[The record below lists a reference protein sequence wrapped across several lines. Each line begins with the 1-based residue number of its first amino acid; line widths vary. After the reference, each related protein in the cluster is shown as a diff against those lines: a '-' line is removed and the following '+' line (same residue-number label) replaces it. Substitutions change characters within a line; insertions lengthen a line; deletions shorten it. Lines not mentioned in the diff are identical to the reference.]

1 MLDPVIRQL
10 MHAHIQ
16 EKTHPIEP
24 IITGVSAVIHH
35 IPDIRCV
42 AFDVYGTLLVSAA
55 GEVGT
60 TDDLAKTPHSFISTA
75 HRLGIPSQQVAPLA
89 QSFYQMIRA
98 YHHHA
103 RERGIQYPEVDVRS
117 IWRDVMDTWDV
128 LGSITPEEIALAHEL
143 EANPVWPMPG
153 ARSVI
158 ESLRSRGL
166 RLAIVSNAQFYTPLI
181 LEALLGTTLDALS
194 LHPQIWSFEIGVAKP
209 SPVPFRALQE
219 KLSDEGID
227 PGQTLYVGN
236 DMLNDVVTSQ
246 DQGFKTVLF
255 AGDARSLRW
264 RNDRAEIRACT
275 PDGVITDL
283 TQLASIVTS
292 Q

>member
-1 MLDPVIRQL
+1 MLDPVLRQL
-10 MHAHIQ
+10 MHTQIQ
-16 EKTHPIEP
+16 EKTRPLEP
-24 IITGVSAVIHH
+24 IITDTSAAIHH

-60 TDDLAKTPHSFISTA
+60 ADDLAKTPRSFISTA
-75 HRLGIPSQQVAPLA
+75 HLLGIPSQQVAPLA
-89 QSFYQMIRA
+89 ESFYQMIQA

-117 IWRDVMDTWDV
+117 IWQDVMDTWHV
-128 LGSITPEEIALAHEL
+128 SGSITPEEIAVAHEL
-143 EANPVWPMPG
+143 AANPVWPMPG

-158 ESLRSRGL
+158 ESLRSRGI
-166 RLAIVSNAQFYTPLI
+166 RVAIVSNAQFYTPLI
-181 LEALLGTTLDALS
+181 LEELLGTTLDALS
-194 LHPQIWSFEIGVAKP
+194 IYPQIWSFEIGVAKP
-209 SPVPFRALQE
+209 SPVPFRSLRE
-219 KLSDEGID
+219 KLSHEGID

-246 DQGFKTVLF
+246 DQGFKAVLF

-264 RNDRAEIRACT
+264 RNDRAEIRAYT

-283 TQLASIVTS
+283 TQLTSIVIS